1 MCNACGFPMKPGHW
15 TDAGTDTPGD
25 RLRVQMRR
33 AQVLDRI
40 LTPYGLRA
48 RPPGN
53 MRGFSLSSLS
63 GKTTLVPDLEAL
75 WEEAARAT
83 GAPLDPLDPRFIGE

>member
-15 TDAGTDTPGD
+15 TDAGADTPGD

-40 LTPYGLRA
+40 LAPHGLKA
-48 RPPGN
+48 RPPSN
-53 MRGFSLSSLS
+53 MRGFALSSLS

-75 WEEAARAT
+75 WEEAARLT
-83 GAPLDPLDPRFIGE
+83 GAPLDPLDPRFIGA